1 MLELRPYQ
9 VEMIDATRK
18 HFRAGKKRVLNQ
30 LPTGGGKTAM
40 TSRVVST
47 AIGKKKRAW
56 FVVHRRELVNQV
68 CRAFDVEGIEYGVI
82 SSDYDPKPKALA
94 QVVSIQTAIRRLSR
108 LTPPDL
114 LVVDEAHHAA
124 SQMWADLMAWAKDAH
139 ILGLS
144 ATPKRL
150 DGRGLGMYFDEMVK
164 GPSMRWL
171 IDNQFLSPYRL
182 FEPSS
187 VDMSGVSVV
196 AGEYNRKQTMQRV
209 TDAKIVG
216 DVVSHYR
223 QHCSGAR
230 AVGFAVSIE
239 HAAMVAAQFR
249 KEGIPACHF
258 DGTTERGLRDQINRD
273 FETGHIRVLMNC
285 ELLGEGYDLPAIE
298 SVILLRPTMSES
310 LYLQQVGRGL
320 RFIPG
325 KIATI
330 LDHVGNCARH
340 GRPDLEREWG
350 LTTGADAKA
359 KESKRPAP
367 RMCTKCFAASK
378 YNAEVCSTCGNPF
391 ESEARTIENVDGTL
405 AETIKPTEEQL
416 AQAKKLQ
423 EQGRA
428 RTLEALIDL
437 GKRRF
442 GTKDMGKVERWAG
455 HVHAARMK
463 KRGQAGEL

>member
-1 MLELRPYQ
+1 LELRPYQ
-9 VEMIDATRK
+9 VDMVGETRA
-18 HFRAGKKRVLNQ
+18 HFRAGRKRVLNQ

-40 TSRVVST
+40 TSTVVHT
-47 AIGKKKRAW
+47 AVKKGKTAW

-68 CRAFDVEGIEYGVI
+68 CRAFDAEGIDYGVI
-82 SSDYDPKPKALA
+82 SSDYDPKPKARA
-94 QVVSIQTAIRRLSR
+94 QIVSIQTAIRRLER

-114 LVVDEAHHAA
+114 LVVDECHHAA
-124 SQMWADLMAWAKDAH
+124 SQMWADLMAWCKDAH

-150 DGRGLGMYFDEMVK
+150 DGRGLGKYFDAMVK

-171 IDNQFLSPYRL
+171 IDNDYLSPYRL
-182 FEPSS
+182 FEPAS
-187 VDMSGVSVV
+187 VDMSGVQVV
-196 AGEYNRKQTMQRV
+196 AGEYNRRQMTQRV
-209 TDAKIVG
+209 TDSKIVG
-216 DVVSHYR
+216 DVVAHYR
-223 QHCSGAR
+223 THCNGAR

-249 KEGIPACHF
+249 KEGIAACHF
-258 DGTTERGLRDQINRD
+258 DGNTERGLRNQINRD

-298 SVILLRPTMSES
+298 AAILLRPTMSES
-310 LYLQQVGRGL
+310 LYLQQVGRAL
-320 RFIPG
+320 RFVPG

-340 GRPDLEREWG
+340 GKPDLEREWS

-391 ESEARTIENVDGTL
+391 DSEARTIENVDGEL
-405 AETIKPTEEQL
+405 AETIKPTEAQL
-416 AQAKKLQ
+416 AQAERLK

-428 RTLEALIDL
+428 RTLEQLIAL
-437 GKRRF
+437 GRVRY
-442 GTKDMGKVERWAG
+442 GTKDPGKVERWANYIFD
-455 HVHAARMK
+455 ARQK